1 MSLKLIRISIILF
14 FVLLFFGSL
23 EANQIIFEKNVKDN
37 DFDSGEYISEI
48 GEQNEPIFLNIFNQK
63 NYKDIKNFLA
73 FIPSKNFNP
82 VIQDL
87 IFRFLKS
94 KKLIDRNFVS
104 IEEDQKIFELY
115 INQLF
120 ETGRIN
126 EIELFYSQYPNLKD
140 NEFILKK
147 MIEGNLLRNRHN
159 EACKIL
165 DNKSDKVPELF
176 GKILII
182 CDIINNR
189 FDEAKLGL
197 LLLKERNEPGDLFF
211 IDLAYSLMSDKSIS
225 EEEGLKKKLNE
236 VKSLN
241 PIIMSS
247 LQFADISPNY
257 EQIDS
262 LSISGLLSI
271 LSNPTVE
278 TDLKVFC
285 SEILVKQQ
293 RIEIDML
300 SQAYQLSRFKS
311 SEIENSLKIY
321 KTLSPAKARPLL
333 YQSILKEK
341 NVDVRLKKIIAILKI
356 SQIDNMFKPI
366 SILVS
371 ELIPKEIVPNSNE
384 ELLLLSRM
392 YQSKKNFLKAFE
404 LLELADEKTLQ
415 SEVLLR
421 KISLSLNQSLT
432 NGFVDEEQIFSNLK
446 KVNENGK
453 FDSEK
458 LKKILII
465 IILNTELSQTL
476 IDVISNLKIETNDK
490 SFDFKFQDFL
500 LAEKLSNKKDVYN
513 SLRIFFKINLNK
525 DFQELNMFDTYRS
538 LKVLKNL
545 ELNEYFKQLSEH
557 ILQ

>member
-271 LSNPTVE
+271 LSNPSVE

-311 SEIENSLKIY
+311 SDIENSLKIY

-356 SQIDNMFKPI
+356 SKIDNMFRPI

-465 IILNTELSQTL
+465 IILNTELPQTL
-476 IDVISNLKIETNDK
+476 IDVISNLKLKANDK
-490 SFDFKFQDFL
+490 SFDFNFQDFL
-500 LAEKLSNKKDVYN
+500 LAEKLSSKKDVYN

>member
-1 MSLKLIRISIILF
+1 MSLKLIRISIVLF

-311 SEIENSLKIY
+311 SDIENSLKIY

-356 SQIDNMFKPI
+356 SKIDNMFRPI

-476 IDVISNLKIETNDK
+476 IDVISNLKLKANDK
-490 SFDFKFQDFL
+490 SFDFNFQDFL
-500 LAEKLSNKKDVYN
+500 LAEKLSSKKDVYN

>member
-48 GEQNEPIFLNIFNQK
+48 GEQNETIFLNIFNQK

-356 SQIDNMFKPI
+356 SKIDNMFRPI

-465 IILNTELSQTL
+465 IILNTELPQTL
-476 IDVISNLKIETNDK
+476 IDVISNLKLKANDK
-490 SFDFKFQDFL
+490 SFDFNFQDFL
-500 LAEKLSNKKDVYN
+500 LAEKLSSKKDVYN

>member
-356 SQIDNMFKPI
+356 SKIDNMFRPI

-465 IILNTELSQTL
+465 IILNTELPQTL
-476 IDVISNLKIETNDK
+476 IDVISNLKLKANDK
-490 SFDFKFQDFL
+490 SFDFNFQDFL
-500 LAEKLSNKKDVYN
+500 LAEKLSSKKDVYN

>member
-1 MSLKLIRISIILF
+1 VSLKLIRNNIIF
-14 FVLLFFGSL
+14 FFALLLCGFS
-23 EANQIIFEKNVKDN
+23 EANQLIFEKDENDN
-37 DFDSGEYISEI
+37 YIENEDYISEI
-48 GEQNEPIFLNIFNQK
+48 GDKNEPIFLNIFTQK
-63 NYKDIKNFLA
+63 NYADIKNFLS

-87 IFRFLKS
+87 IFNLLKS
-94 KKLIDRNFVS
+94 KKLIDKNFVS

-120 ETGRIN
+120 DTGRIN
-126 EIELFYSQYPNLKD
+126 EIELFYSQYPNLKE

-211 IDLAYSLMSDKSIS
+211 IDLAYSLMSERSIS
-225 EEEGLKKKLNE
+225 EEEGLKKKLKE

-257 EQIDS
+257 DQIES
-262 LSISGLLSI
+262 LSVSGLLSI
-271 LSNPTVE
+271 LSNPSVE
-278 TDLKVFC
+278 TDLKVYC
-285 SEILVKQQ
+285 SELLVKQK

-300 SQAYQLSRFKS
+300 SQAYQLSRFKGN
-311 SEIENSLKIY
+311 EIENSLKIY

-341 NVDVRLKKIIAILKI
+341 NLELRLKKIIAILKS

-366 SILVS
+366 SFLVS
-371 ELIPKEIVPNSNE
+371 ELVPKEIIPNSDE
-384 ELLLLSRM
+384 ELVLLSRM
-392 YQSKKNFLKAFE
+392 YQSKQNFLKAFE
-404 LLELADEKTLQ
+404 LLEMVDDKNFE

-421 KISLSLNQSLT
+421 RISLSLNQSLY
-432 NGFVDEEQIFSNLK
+432 NGFVDEEQINSDLIA
-446 KVNENGK
+446 VNKNGK
-453 FDSEK
+453 VDSEK
-458 LKKILII
+458 LKKLLII
-465 IILNTELSQTL
+465 IILDTELSQTL
-476 IDVISNLKIETNDK
+476 IDVISNIELTANDK
-490 SFDFKFQDFL
+490 SFDADFQSLL
-500 LAEKLSNKKDVYN
+500 LAEKLSTKKDIYN
-513 SLRIFFKINLNK
+513 SLKIFFKINLNTN
-525 DFQELNMFDTYRS
+525 FQELNVFDTYKS

-545 ELNEYFKQLSEH
+545 ELDEYFKQLSEH

>member
-311 SEIENSLKIY
+311 SDIENSLKIY

-356 SQIDNMFKPI
+356 SKIDNMFRPI

-465 IILNTELSQTL
+465 IILNTELPQTL
-476 IDVISNLKIETNDK
+476 IDVISNLKLKANDK
-490 SFDFKFQDFL
+490 SFDFNFQDFL
-500 LAEKLSNKKDVYN
+500 LAEKLSSKKDVYN

>member
-356 SQIDNMFKPI
+356 SKIDNMFRPI

-465 IILNTELSQTL
+465 IILNTELPQTL
-476 IDVISNLKIETNDK
+476 IDVISNLKLKANDK
-490 SFDFKFQDFL
+490 SFDFNFQDFL
-500 LAEKLSNKKDVYN
+500 LAEKLSSKKDVYN

-545 ELNEYFKQLSEH
+545 ELNVYFKQLSEH